1 MRSSFLV
8 DLRSL
13 WVVRGY
19 PLFIVFK
26 VIVMSSAWI
35 NTTLMMPVLIFR
47 FEATPSQIAL
57 ITVLTG
63 APFILLAPYLG
74 ALADRRSPI
83 AMMIGGAL
91 YRAATLTALAFAPS
105 LEIFAAIMV
114 INAVGSSANVAD
126 PVILRRLLTDSQI
139 VTAIG
144 VRGLLDQSTKLIA
157 PLIGA
162 GLILTVSSQKAF
174 LFTALMSLA
183 SAGCMVLLGRQV
195 GMLSPDSSS
204 SKKVNQS
211 NIRALMELLATSPV
225 IRATAIL
232 TIGCCITMGMHAS
245 VLLFLLREQSLP
257 DTAFGI
263 HMSCTAVGGIAAS
276 LFFKTW
282 IIGRDQVKIIY
293 WCMMGFCTCILLTG
307 AWGLSGMPI
316 SLQLIAPV
324 WALSGF
330 FFGGKVICYMVTLQ
344 TRSPKDKVG
353 LVTASMQ
360 SVIMLIFET
369 SPLIALAITHWESA
383 ALAYV
388 VSAVLGMLFLLPLSI
403 VRPPFVAL
411 PTAEAPTAENK

>member
-1 MRSSFLV
+1 MRSSFLE

-13 WVVRGY
+13 WVVCGY
-19 PLFIVFK
+19 PLFIFFK

-35 NTTLMMPVLIFR
+35 NTALMMPVLIFK
-47 FEATPSQIAL
+47 FEASPSQIAF

-91 YRAATLTALAFAPS
+91 YRACTLTALAFAPS
-105 LEIFAAIMV
+105 LEVFAAIMF

-139 VTAIG
+139 VTATGI
-144 VRGLLDQSTKLIA
+144 RNLLEQSTKLIA

-162 GLILTVSSQKAF
+162 GLILSVSSQKAF
-174 LFTALMSLA
+174 LFTALMALA
-183 SAGCMVLLGRQV
+183 SAGIMALLGRQI
-195 GMLSPDSSS
+195 GMLPPDSSYPI
-204 SKKVNQS
+204 KTKQS
-211 NIRALMELLATSPV
+211 NIRVLKELLAKHPA
-225 IRATAIL
+225 IRATAVL
-232 TIGCCITMGMHAS
+232 TIGCCITMGMHTS

-257 DTAFGI
+257 DAAFGI

-282 IIGRDQVKIIY
+282 IIGKDQVKILY
-293 WCMMGFCTCILLTG
+293 WCMTGFCLCVLLTG
-307 AWGLSGMPI
+307 LWGISDVPI
-316 SLQLIAPV
+316 RLVWLAPV
-324 WALSGF
+324 WAISGF
-330 FFGGKVICYMVTLQ
+330 FFGGKVICYMVILQ

-369 SPLIALAITHWESA
+369 SPLIALAITHWGSA
-383 ALAYV
+383 ALAYLI
-388 VSAVLGMLFLLPLSI
+388 SAALGMLFLLPLSI
-403 VRPPFVAL
+403 VRPPFLPL
-411 PTAEAPTAENK
+411 PTTEYAIAKND